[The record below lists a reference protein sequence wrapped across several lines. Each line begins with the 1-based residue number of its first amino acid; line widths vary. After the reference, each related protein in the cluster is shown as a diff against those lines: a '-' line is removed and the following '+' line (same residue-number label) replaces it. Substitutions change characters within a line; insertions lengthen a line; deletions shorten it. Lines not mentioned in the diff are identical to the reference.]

1 MKATNGDT
9 FLGEE
14 DFDNALLEY
23 LVSEFK
29 RTEGIDMS
37 KDRLVL
43 QRLREAAEKAM
54 IEVSSTT
61 QTAINLL
68 FITANASGAK
78 HLDIT
83 RPDRNLRVWLTT

>member
-9 FLGEE
+9 FLGGE

-29 RTEGIDMS
+29 RTEGIDLS
-37 KDRLVL
+37 KDRLAL
-43 QRLREAAEKAM
+43 KRLTEAAEKAM

-61 QTAINLL
+61 QTEINLP

-78 HLDIT
+78 HLDST
-83 RPDRNLRVWLTT
+83 LT